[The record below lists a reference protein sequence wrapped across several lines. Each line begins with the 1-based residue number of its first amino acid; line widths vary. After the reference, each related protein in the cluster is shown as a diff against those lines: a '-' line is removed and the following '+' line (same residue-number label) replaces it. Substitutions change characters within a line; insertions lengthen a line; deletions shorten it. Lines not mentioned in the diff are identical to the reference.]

1 MRSDLPPRHTPVL
14 ATEVLAALAPVP
26 GKWFVDGT
34 VGLGGHSAA
43 LLAAGAQVLAIDRDA
58 GALRYAAE
66 RLAGYGDRVRF
77 VHADFRS
84 LKTILSHL
92 GWSGVAGILVDLGIS
107 SWQLDDPARGFSFR
121 HDGPLDMRMDTS
133 QPLTAADIVNTWAE
147 DRLAEAI
154 RQWGEER
161 HARRV
166 ARGIVQARR
175 GSPIETTGQLAAIV
189 RQAIPQR
196 GPQRIDPATR
206 TFQALRIAVN
216 RELDGL
222 ETFVSDAADV
232 LEPGGR
238 LVVITFHSLEDRAI
252 KQAMRREAGIP
263 DDNAP
268 TDFWGR
274 RVAQTPRLRLLH
286 RRPIVPT
293 AGEVASNPRARSAKL
308 RAAERLH
315 DPAGVC

>member
-1 MRSDLPPRHTPVL
+1 MMPDLPPRHTPVL
-14 ATEVLAALAPVP
+14 AAEVMTALAPAP
-26 GKWFVDGT
+26 GKRFVDGT

-43 LLAAGAQVLAIDRDA
+43 LLAAGAQVLAVDRDA
-58 GALRYAAE
+58 GALRQAAE
-66 RLAGYGDRVRF
+66 RLARYGDQVRF

-84 LKTILSHL
+84 LKTILNQP
-92 GWSGVAGILVDLGIS
+92 GWSEVDGILVDLGVS
-107 SWQLDDPARGFSFR
+107 SWQLDEPARGFSFR

-133 QPLTAADIVNTWAE
+133 QPVTAADIVNTWE
-147 DRLAEAI
+147 EEPLAEVI

-161 HARRV
+161 YARRV
-166 ARGIVQARR
+166 AYRIVQARR
-175 GSPIETTGQLAAIV
+175 QTPIRTTGQLAAIV

-222 ETFVSDAADV
+222 ETFVSEATEV
-232 LEPGGR
+232 LVPSGR
-238 LVVITFHSLEDRAI
+238 LAVITFHSLEDRPI
-252 KQAMRREAGIP
+252 KRALRREAGIP
-263 DDNAP
+263 DDDAP

-274 RVAQTPRLRLLH
+274 RVTPTPRLRLLH

-293 AGEVASNPRARSAKL
+293 AAEVASNPRARSAKL
-308 RAAERLH
+308 RAAERL
-315 DPAGVC
+315 P